1 MDQYYYFILVDSN
14 FILFKAMVLG
24 VGHRQSNTLA
34 PDQEPRFPAC
44 LPLPDVRLA

>member
-14 FILFKAMVLG
+14 FSWLKAMVLG
-24 VGHRQSNTLA
+24 VGHRQSNTEA

-44 LPLPDVRLA
+44 LSLPDVHLA